1 MDKPGRNYIDFDAY
15 LRQGEPSQREK
26 AMVRYVYKNN
36 EMTSLDQGNALGKRV
51 ITHLTPCKGQK

>member
-1 MDKPGRNYIDFDAY
+1 MEKSGQLYFDFDTY

-36 EMTSLDQGNALGKRV
+36 EMVSVAQGNALGKMV